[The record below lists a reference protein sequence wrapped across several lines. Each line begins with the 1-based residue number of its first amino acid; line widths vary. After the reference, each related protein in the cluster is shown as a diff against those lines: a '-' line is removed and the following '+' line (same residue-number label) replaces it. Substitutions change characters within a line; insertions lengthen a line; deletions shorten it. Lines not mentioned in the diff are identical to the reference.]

1 MLGGFPIPGP
11 DRLDIEVTITHG
23 EVQNPSLTGRF
34 DPRHKAHSG
43 RRFPEPASCEPTL
56 AIEDEV
62 SEWWFYWGHHKKP
75 DFPCQVWCDF
85 QMISLGERS
94 VFALCV
100 HGQLARNMSSQ

>member
-43 RRFPEPASCEPTL
+43 RRCPEPASCEPTL

-62 SEWWFYWGHHKKP
+62 SEW
-75 DFPCQVWCDF
+75 
-85 QMISLGERS
+85 
-94 VFALCV
+94 
-100 HGQLARNMSSQ
+100 SSQKAGFSIDNVRFGVIFR